1 MIFKRS
7 FSTNRGHE
15 VKLPLF
21 IPVFRPGFSINTLG
35 AWSGEPEI
43 EACMVNAFL
52 LYKDKEKKKMF
63 QEGMDLRQYVG
74 GFEGLLCTDS
84 GAFQGFKGSV
94 YLDNKVIVGFQ
105 DMIKTD
111 ISAPLDLI
119 TPPGDN
125 RTTAEKKLIS
135 TQKRTQEALKLV
147 NYSTL
152 AGIQQGGR
160 FFDLR
165 QRSIR
170 ELTQMGVKY
179 FGLGSLV
186 PFFNKDHDMRFVGKV
201 IKDSRQAVGKEHPIH
216 VYGAGDPLEL
226 PFFTYFGASIFDS
239 SSYAHYA
246 VSKFYMTPYG
256 AVKQLNVLEKI
267 SFSCHCPICSLFGAE
282 DVINDTEK
290 LSAHNLWTIC
300 HVIERI
306 RYALDNDILET
317 MISDIL
323 NKHEIIFPTSMLMSS
338 FNELTS

>member
-179 FGLGSLV
+179 FGLGIKSKL
-186 PFFNKDHDMRFVGKV
+186 NLEEIKKYLYESKV
-201 IKDSRQAVGKEHPIH
+201 FPQ
-216 VYGAGDPLEL
+216 L
-226 PFFTYFGASIFDS
+226 PA
-239 SSYAHYA
+239 
-246 VSKFYMTPYG
+246 
-256 AVKQLNVLEKI
+256 
-267 SFSCHCPICSLFGAE
+267 
-282 DVINDTEK
+282 
-290 LSAHNLWTIC
+290 TIP
-300 HVIERI
+300 
-306 RYALDNDILET
+306 A
-317 MISDIL
+317 
-323 NKHEIIFPTSMLMSS
+323 
-338 FNELTS
+338 